1 MRSSLLSFFFKE
13 LVKTCTED
21 CPKPP
26 PSWPRDS
33 LLSLPIASYCS
44 INCANSD
51 TEQLLELLPDFAL
64 QALVLGRD
72 VNLST
77 ASRSLLHP
85 LLTLSWTG
93 GEGEELQQRILIIW
107 FWFFRH
113 QGFPSFNEISSG
125 FLRPPRLLRLKWDI
139 LWFFRH
145 QVFSVSMRGPGFFSH
160 PGLLSFNVA
169 TLQIPYFAPVM
180 CNKVGTVLNQK
191 CR

>member
-1 MRSSLLSFFFKE
+1 MRSRLLSFFFQE
-13 LVKTCTED
+13 LVKTCTVD

-33 LLSLPIASYCS
+33 LLILPIASYCS

-51 TEQLLELLPDFAL
+51 TEQLLELLLTRVWLRSTSTSGFRK
-64 QALVLGRD
+64 GRPP
-72 VNLST
+72 LYCKSC
-77 ASRSLLHP
+77 SLLRP

-107 FWFFRH
+107 YWFFRH

-125 FLRPPRLLRLKWDI
+125 FLRPPRLLRLKWGI

-160 PGLLSFNVA
+160 PGLTQF
-169 TLQIPYFAPVM
+169 
-180 CNKVGTVLNQK
+180 
-191 CR
+191 